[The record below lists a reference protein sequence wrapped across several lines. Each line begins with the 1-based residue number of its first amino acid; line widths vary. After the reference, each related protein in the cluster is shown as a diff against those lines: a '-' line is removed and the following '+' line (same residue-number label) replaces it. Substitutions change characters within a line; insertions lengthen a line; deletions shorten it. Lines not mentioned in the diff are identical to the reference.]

1 MWPAGRLAGAVG
13 GSPSLAADLFQVR
26 VRPIRDAAAS
36 GRRRRRRGGGGVGGR
51 HRSPPARR
59 PAAALLED
67 AADDP
72 LSLSLSQAAAL
83 RG

>member
-36 GRRRRRRGGGGVGGR
+36 GRRQRRRRGGGVGGR
-51 HRSPPARR
+51 HRSPPAR